1 MRMSP
6 RDARIARLFLAEAQ
20 KDVELYLRRTI
31 HCLQL
36 LSEEEI
42 WWRPNAASN
51 SAGNLVLHLSGNI
64 RQWIIAG
71 LGGAP
76 DVRIREK
83 EFSARGQFSR
93 RALVTRLNQTIREAR
108 RVLRRLPTQALT
120 RKYWIQGFRVT
131 GLAAVAHVYFHFSYH
146 AGQIIYLT
154 KLKRARDLR
163 LTKLPAGA
171 GKRGGGPK
179 KKRLGS
185 RRS

>member
-1 MRMSP
+1 MSS
-6 RDARIARLFLAEAQ
+6 RDARIAKLFLAEAQ
-20 KDVELYLRRTI
+20 KDIERYLRRTV

-64 RQWIIAG
+64 RQWIISG

-76 DVRIREK
+76 DARTREE
-83 EFSARGQFSR
+83 EFSARGQFRR
-93 RALVTRLNQTIREAR
+93 RALVTRLNQTVREAC
-108 RVLRRLPTQALT
+108 RVLQRLPPQALT
-120 RKYWIQGFRVT
+120 RQYRIQGFRVT
-131 GLAAVAHVYFHFSYH
+131 GLAAVAHVYFHFSHH
-146 AGQIIYLT
+146 AGKIIYLT

-163 LTKLPAGA
+163 LTKLPASA
-171 GKRGGGPK
+171 EKRGGGPK
-179 KKRLGS
+179 KKGLGN

>member
-1 MRMSP
+1 MNP
-6 RDARIARLFLAEAQ
+6 RDDRIAKLFLAEART
-20 KDVELYLRRTI
+20 DIERYLRRTL

-64 RQWIIAG
+64 RQWIISG

-76 DVRIREK
+76 DARIREE

-93 RALVTRLNQTIREAR
+93 RALVTRLNQTVREAF
-108 RVLRRLPTQALT
+108 RVLQRLPPQALT
-120 RKYWIQGFRVT
+120 RQYRIQGFRVT
-131 GLAAVAHVYFHFSYH
+131 GLAAVAHVFFHFSYH
-146 AGQIIYLT
+146 AGQIIYVT

-163 LTKLPAGA
+163 LTRLP
-171 GKRGGGPK
+171 RIPK
-179 KKRLGS
+179 KKQASKKSSG
-185 RRS
+185 